1 MSPISARFGLRLRSL
16 RVSRGYT
23 QVQLADFLGIDRS
36 YLSDLERGRKS
47 LTLSYLET
55 VAQGFQL
62 SLSELLT
69 DI

>member
-1 MSPISARFGLRLRSL
+1 MSPISARFGLRLGSL

-55 VAQGFQL
+55 VAQGFKL

>member
-55 VAQGFQL
+55 VAQGFKI
-62 SLSELLT
+62 SMSELLT
-69 DI
+69 DL

>member
-16 RVSRGYT
+16 RISRGYT

-55 VAQGFQL
+55 VAQGFRM

>member
-55 VAQGFQL
+55 VAQGFKI
-62 SLSELLT
+62 SISELLT
-69 DI
+69 DL